1 MDLPSAHFKTFR
13 KVEDFILWIIS
24 SFVEDIVTNVIV
36 VVIIMPLGIGQDTE
50 TNLRLGATSI
60 EKII

>member
-1 MDLPSAHFKTFR
+1 MDLPSAHFQTFR